1 MSIALDSTLKVST
14 FIIRAFINNSIK
26 KGEAYMKK
34 LVVVFL
40 SLVILVFSNFA
51 IASVHGT
58 WSVGSN
64 QKTTLQIGN
73 LQLAPRIENV
83 ADVWFF
89 KDDNSFSS
97 AHFLGTWSQKGASFT
112 VTVDPEQVRALL
124 ESELLSNGLPA
135 TATIKKIRIFGSEKK
150 NQTIKGKYEVKADLV
165 FPDLSTGKLNI
176 ISSFT
181 GTLPY
186 DTAEYFPLGQGDTWT
201 MKEIE
206 HEGNTVEEDTET
218 YAIMGTEKIRGKF
231 AAKKVELDDGNYEL
245 ITNTNGMQF
254 YKDYETDTENGSVI
268 EETFDTYSPPIMYLP
283 PRVSVGTR
291 HSFKSTLIHKSSTGF
306 NVTAKITGEMVV
318 EGMEDITVAA
328 GTFQDCLKIKITR
341 HLVAPKVKHEE
352 SSETAIW
359 LAKGVGMVQEMGSDV
374 EITEGQVEEESSYTV
389 ELISATVG
397 GVNYP

>member
-1 MSIALDSTLKVST
+1 
-14 FIIRAFINNSIK
+14 
-26 KGEAYMKK
+26 MKK

-64 QKTTLQIGN
+64 QKTTLKIGN

-97 AHFLGTWSQKGASFT
+97 AHFLGTWSQKGSSFT

-135 TATIKKIRIFGSEKK
+135 TATIIKLRIFGSEKK
-150 NQTIKGKYEVKADLV
+150 NQIIKGTYEVKADLV

-201 MKEIE
+201 MKEIGQ
-206 HEGNTVEEDTET
+206 EGQEINEDIDT
-218 YAIMGTEKIRGKF
+218 YAIMGTEKIKGKF
-231 AAKKVELDDGNYEL
+231 AAKKVELDDGEYEL
-245 ITNTNGMQF
+245 ITNTNGIQF
-254 YKDYETDTENGSVI
+254 YKDYETDNEDGGVI
-268 EETFDTYSPPIMYLP
+268 VETIDTFSPPIMYAP
-283 PRVSVGTR
+283 PRLSVGTR
-291 HSFKSTLIHKSSTGF
+291 HSFKSTLTHKESTGF
-306 NVTAKITGEMVV
+306 KVTAKITGEMVV
-318 EGMEDITVAA
+318 EGIEDVTVTA
-328 GTFQDCLKIKITR
+328 GTFQDCLKIKVTR
-341 HLVAPKVKHEE
+341 HVFIPKLQREE
-352 SSETAIW
+352 LTESVMW
-359 LAKGVGMVQEMGSDV
+359 LAKGVGTVKEMSSDTDFNGGV
-374 EITEGQVEEESSYTV
+374 LEGESSWDA

-397 GVNYP
+397 GINYHP